1 MATPLVDSIPEAH
14 STTSRTG
21 IVLRAP
27 SAREKR
33 SPEQL
38 WQHYVVEK
46 ELATRLR
53 MATQNERAH
62 LYASAYEELFKRVP
76 DHPQLTRK
84 TSPEQQAGRIRYQ
97 LRLLQPWL
105 TPQTTFL
112 EIGAGDC
119 ALSFAVAPLVT
130 HAYAVDVSE
139 TITRAAATPKN
150 FTLLLSKGTNIP
162 LPEGRITLAYSN
174 QLMEHLHPDDALDQ
188 LADIYR
194 SLALGGTYVCVT
206 PNRLTGPH
214 DISRY
219 FDETATGFHLK
230 EYTSRELIAMFERVG
245 FRTAHQCVMTNRG
258 PVSMPNSL
266 WRTCERTFES
276 IPRGVRVRVSR
287 GTIAKLF
294 ELRIVAVK

>member
-1 MATPLVDSIPEAH
+1 MSTPLVESPPQ
-14 STTSRTG
+14 
-21 IVLRAP
+21 AP
-27 SAREKR
+27 STSAPAEITLRVPSTQEKR
-33 SPEQL
+33 SREQL

-53 MATQNERAH
+53 TATRNERGH

-76 DHPQLTRK
+76 DHPQLNK
-84 TSPEQQAGRIRYQ
+84 KSSPEQQADRIRYQ

-119 ALSFAVAPLVT
+119 ALSFAVAPFVT

-139 TITRAAATPKN
+139 TITRAATTPKN
-150 FTLLLSKGTNIP
+150 FTLLLSKGSDIP
-162 LPEGRITLAYSN
+162 LPGGRITLAYSN
-174 QLMEHLHPDDALDQ
+174 QLMEHLHPEDAMDQ

-194 SLALGGTYVCVT
+194 SLAVGGTYLCVT

-230 EYTSRELIAMFERVG
+230 EYTSRELIAIFERVG
-245 FRTAHQCVMTNRG
+245 FRTAHQCVITNRG
-258 PVSMPNSL
+258 PVSLPNRL
-266 WRTCERTFES
+266 WGACERTFES
-276 IPRGVRVRVSR
+276 IPRRLRARVSR
-287 GTIAKLF
+287 GAIAKLF